1 VRTHRV
7 DLTSFKFR
15 DPRNGV
21 RKWAWEMDDMLKE
34 RAELQREL
42 REEMS
47 VKEYEHIIEIR
58 WEQPWSRG
66 EEGGIRAYAIVAALH
81 KAAREICEEEPCE
94 IYYPNLFKHLERVG
108 GDQNLWLSLRE
119 WLEKTRLAPILGEFI
134 EGGIRLSSLGAELCR
149 WVYEVEEKLL
159 SQAQGTTPSP

>member
-1 VRTHRV
+1 MKLEMIKRLRSVFAKIDEKIAEILNLPVNV
-7 DLTSFKFR
+7 DARAKFR

-58 WEQPWSRG
+58 W
-66 EEGGIRAYAIVAALH
+66 
-81 KAAREICEEEPCE
+81 
-94 IYYPNLFKHLERVG
+94 
-108 GDQNLWLSLRE
+108 
-119 WLEKTRLAPILGEFI
+119 
-134 EGGIRLSSLGAELCR
+134 SSLGP
-149 WVYEVEEKLL
+149 VERKV
-159 SQAQGTTPSP
+159 P